1 MKLQEYQSKVLF
13 TMFNIPIPN
22 GRIATTA
29 TEVKQISMELGG
41 KVIIKAQV
49 LVGGRGKAGG
59 VRLAKTIDEAEEYAR
74 QILGME
80 LKGLPVRKVLVEEA
94 VLIEKEI
101 YLSISNDR
109 NSQKPVLMA
118 SSSGGMDIEEV
129 SRTDPEKIIK
139 KIIDPLL
146 GLRDY
151 QLRDLANNIDLD
163 RSLWHDF
170 SEIIRNLWRVYIEC
184 DASLVEINPLVVASE
199 GRLFALDAKIILDD
213 NALFRHANLADL
225 RDKDDESDA
234 ELEGRKIG
242 VSFIRMDGNI
252 GCLVNGA
259 GLAMATMDIIKNM
272 NGEPANFLDI
282 GGGATAKKVKES
294 LRLILSDK
302 NVKAILVNVFGGI
315 TRCDEVAKGILGA
328 GEAIKTNI
336 PIVVRLVGTND
347 EEGLKLLSGSRFIP
361 ARSLSEAASIAIRK
375 ASEVQA

>member
-234 ELEGRKIG
+234 ELEGAKNRG
-242 VSFIRMDGNI
+242 FVYS
-252 GCLVNGA
+252 NGW
-259 GLAMATMDIIKNM
+259 KHW
-272 NGEPANFLDI
+272 
-282 GGGATAKKVKES
+282 
-294 LRLILSDK
+294 
-302 NVKAILVNVFGGI
+302 
-315 TRCDEVAKGILGA
+315 
-328 GEAIKTNI
+328 
-336 PIVVRLVGTND
+336 
-347 EEGLKLLSGSRFIP
+347 LSG
-361 ARSLSEAASIAIRK
+361 
-375 ASEVQA
+375 